1 MSKYLIIILLNMPV
15 ILIGILW
22 STVSYKTK
30 KMSKKRFATEVV
42 VWLLIGTSLM
52 LIEPIYNSLI
62 RNGLTDSPP
71 LSLVDVIILTV
82 LVLCL
87 FLIERLQ
94 EKITLL
100 NKKFSLLHE
109 EMVIQNS
116 TKPKK
121 PSPKQKR

>member
-1 MSKYLIIILLNMPV
+1 MSKYLIIVLLNMPV
-15 ILIGILW
+15 IVMGILW

-30 KMSKKRFATEVV
+30 KMSRKRFVTEVA
-42 VWLLIGTSLM
+42 VWLAIGTSLI

-71 LSLVDVIILTV
+71 LSLIDVIILTL

-109 EMVIQNS
+109 EIVIQNS
-116 TKPKK
+116 TNKERPK
-121 PSPKQKR
+121 